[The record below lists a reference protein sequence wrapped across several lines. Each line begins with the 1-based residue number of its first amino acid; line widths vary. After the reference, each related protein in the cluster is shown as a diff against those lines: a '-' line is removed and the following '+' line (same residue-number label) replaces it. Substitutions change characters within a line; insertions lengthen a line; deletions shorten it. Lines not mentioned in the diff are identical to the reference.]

1 MSVYNAVPLNFLFIQ
16 KYNNN
21 ENVSQFLQKYE
32 EAQLFSS

>member
-1 MSVYNAVPLNFLFIQ
+1 MSVYNAVLLNFLFIQ

-21 ENVSQFLQKYE
+21 TNVSQFQQKYE